1 MKNYYDC
8 ESFYEKI
15 EGLENKMKELPE
27 KPKKPIIPK
36 ISETPSIKEI
46 EEYKIKLDLYSNELK
61 SFEKN
66 MNDYELEIE
75 KISDFNDSLW
85 QEASDLFEEETDLKL
100 FNSGVKDKV
109 YSICYDNAS
118 DCYGGKLSMF
128 KNYFSLT
135 TELVKLLNL
144 K

>member
-1 MKNYYDC
+1 MRSYYDF
-8 ESFYEKI
+8 ESFYEKM
-15 EGLENKMKELPE
+15 ENLENKIKDLPE
-27 KPKKPIIPK
+27 KPKKPITPK
-36 ISETPSIKEI
+36 ISETPSFKEI
-46 EEYKIKLDLYSNELK
+46 EEYKIKLDLYSNGLK

-66 MNDYELEIE
+66 MNDYELEVE
-75 KISDFNDSLW
+75 NISDFNDSLW

-100 FNSGVKDKV
+100 FNSSVKDRV

-128 KNYFSLT
+128 KNYFNLT

>member
-1 MKNYYDC
+1 MKNYYDF

-85 QEASDLFEEETDLKL
+85 HCFHCNKGGDLLKL
-100 FNSGVKDKV
+100 VQEKERR
-109 YSICYDNAS
+109 S
-118 DCYGGKLSMF
+118 D
-128 KNYFSLT
+128 
-135 TELVKLLNL
+135 
-144 K
+144 